1 MDQLAAILVSVVGVS
16 LISFVGVFFAGLK
29 ENLLRRLVMALVG
42 FASGTLLG
50 GAFFHLLPEAVL
62 EISPAVTIFY
72 LVIFGML
79 VFFSVEKFLHWRHC
93 HEEECE
99 VHTFAYTNLVGDGI
113 HNFVDGMII
122 AAAFIAGSDF
132 SLGLAT
138 TLAVIFHE
146 IPQEIGDFAV
156 CVYGGL
162 GRRKALFYNFVSALT
177 AVLGAVVTYFVV
189 FLRSNYILLIPFA
202 AGGFIYIAATD
213 LMPELHKRSRG
224 AESVVQM
231 VSLLLGLGL
240 MAFMS
245 SVLAG

>member
-1 MDQLAAILVSVVGVS
+1 MDQLTAILASVVGVS
-16 LISFVGVFFAGLK
+16 LISFVGVVFVGLK
-29 ENLLRRLVMALVG
+29 ENLLRRVVMALVG

-50 GAFFHLLPEAVL
+50 GAFFHLLPEAVN
-62 EISPAVTIFY
+62 EISPPTTIFY
-72 LVIFGML
+72 FVIFGIV

-93 HEEECE
+93 HEEECQ

-132 SLGLAT
+132 SLGIST
-138 TLAVIFHE
+138 TLAVVFHE

-156 CVYGGL
+156 CVYGGFS
-162 GRRKALFYNFVSALT
+162 RRKALTYNFISALT

-189 FLRSNYILLIPFA
+189 YLRSNYILLIPFA

-213 LMPELHKRSRG
+213 LMPELHKRSH
-224 AESVVQM
+224 AVESIVQM
-231 VSLLLGLGL
+231 VSILLGLGL
-240 MAFMS
+240 MAYMT